1 MWCLF
6 LDDTLNTDTVQTANI
21 ADSAITSAKIADATI
36 GTADL
41 ANDAVDGTKIA
52 DDAINS
58 EHITNASIDN
68 AHLGT
73 DIDASK
79 IATGTF
85 ANARISEASVTQHV
99 IFLL

>member
-1 MWCLF
+1 MALSKIK
-6 LDDTLNTDTVQTANI
+6 TGSI
-21 ADSAITSAKIADATI
+21 IDSAVTPAKIA
-36 GTADL
+36 G
-41 ANDAVDGTKIA
+41 DAVTPAKIA

-58 EHITNASIDN
+58 EHITDASIDN

-85 ANARISEASVTQHV
+85 ANARISQASVTQHV
-99 IFLL
+99 QQQI